1 MTPPIRFALV
11 GKSGAGK
18 SSVGVRLSRL
28 IGVDHVRTG
37 VLCRQIAQTL
47 FGNEAKSST
56 QALDDALTAI
66 DPSIFVRAALR
77 PYGEQA
83 GYVLDA
89 LRFNSDAVLARKL
102 GCRIIRVVA
111 PDELRGLRLRARGQ
125 AFDPNTDGLH
135 RSEVE
140 LDAIDVD
147 LELVNDGDLTYVDEM
162 LSALLM
168 KNQLA

>member
-1 MTPPIRFALV
+1 M
-11 GKSGAGK
+11 
-18 SSVGVRLSRL
+18 GVRLSRL

-37 VLCRQIAQTL
+37 VVCRQITQTL

-56 QALDDALTAI
+56 QTLDDALTAI

-77 PYGEQA
+77 RYGEHA

-89 LRFNSDAVLARKL
+89 LRFHSDAALARDL

-111 PDELRGLRLRARGQ
+111 PPELRNARLRDRGQ
-125 AFDPNTDGLH
+125 TFDPHTDGLH

-147 LELVNDGDLTYVDEM
+147 YEIVNDGDLARVDEM

-168 KNQLA
+168 NEQLA

>member
-18 SSVGVRLSRL
+18 SSVGIRLSRL
-28 IGVDHVRTG
+28 VGVDHVRTG
-37 VLCRQIAQTL
+37 VVCRQIAQTL

-56 QALDDALTAI
+56 QTLDDALTAI

-77 PYGEQA
+77 PYGEDA

-89 LRFNSDAVLARKL
+89 LRFDSDATLARAL

-111 PDELRGLRLRARGQ
+111 PPELRNARLRDRGQ
-125 AFDPNTDGLH
+125 AFDPHTDGLH

-140 LDAIDVD
+140 LDAIEVNY
-147 LELVNDGDLTYVDEM
+147 EIVNDGGLGRVDEALRAM
-162 LSALLM
+162 LT
-168 KNQLA
+168 KERLA